1 MIREG
6 DKRRSI
12 LTGKVYKVKIIKDGS
27 VGLES
32 VNGLSQVWTE
42 RGTLKL
48 FYKNVEEKNLGD
60 LELPLKRRPHGKEP

>member
-6 DKRRSI
+6 DKRKSI
-12 LTGKVYKVKIIKDGS
+12 LTGKVHKVKIIKDWS

-32 VNGLSQVWTE
+32 VDGLSQLWTE
-42 RGTLKL
+42 RGNLKL
-48 FYKNVEEKNLGD
+48 FYKNVEEENLED